1 MENGICN
8 MEFHITDSIFHIPVF
23 LYSNLMSR
31 HSKWSKVKQFKG
43 AIDAKRSASF
53 TKLAREITVAAREK
67 GPDVSYNFRL
77 RTAIDRAKEASMPK
91 ESIDRAVQ
99 RGAGGGEEGLIESLT
114 YEGYG
119 PGGVA
124 LIIEC
129 LTDNRN
135 RSAND
140 VKHMLTKHGGS
151 LATPGSVLFQFDR
164 KGVVIVTGEIEL
176 DLIDAGATDI
186 VPLEGDTEI
195 LCGPNDV
202 QKVSDA
208 AVRHHLT
215 VASAATE
222 WIPKNTVELNDT
234 TSKVIDDL
242 ISALDELDD
251 VQQVTTT

>member
-1 MENGICN
+1 
-8 MEFHITDSIFHIPVF
+8 
-23 LYSNLMSR
+23 MSR

-43 AIDAKRSASF
+43 AIDTKRSASF

-91 ESIDRAVQ
+91 DSIDRAVQ
-99 RGAGGGEEGLIESLT
+99 RGTGGGEEGLIESLT

-119 PGGVA
+119 TGGVA

-135 RSAND
+135 RTAND

-151 LATPGSVLFQFDR
+151 LAAQGSVLFQFDR
-164 KGVVIVTGEIEL
+164 QGVVIVSGTIPDASKEEVEL
-176 DLIDAGATDI
+176 DLIDSGATDI
-186 VPLEGDTEI
+186 NVLDGDTEI
-195 LCGPNDV
+195 FCGPNDV

-208 AVRHHLT
+208 AARHHLT
-215 VASAATE
+215 VASASTD
-222 WIPKNTVELNDT
+222 WIPKNIVELNEET
-234 TSKVIDDL
+234 LASTNELV
-242 ISALDELDD
+242 SALEELDD
-251 VQQVTTT
+251 VQQVTTNA

>member
-1 MENGICN
+1 MKSLTSRASS
-8 MEFHITDSIFHIPVF
+8 H
-23 LYSNLMSR
+23 MSR

-67 GPDVSYNFRL
+67 GTDPSYNFRL

-91 ESIDRAVQ
+91 DSIDRAIQ
-99 RGAGGGEEGLIESLT
+99 RGAGGGPEGQIESLT

-119 PGGVA
+119 AGGVA

-140 VKHMLTKHGGS
+140 VKHMLTKNGGT
-151 LATPGSVLFQFDR
+151 LAAQGSVLFQFDR
-164 KGVVIVTGEIEL
+164 QGVVIVTGAIPDGSKEEIEL
-176 DLIDAGATDI
+176 ELIDAGATDFGD
-186 VPLEGDTEI
+186 LDGDTEI

-208 AVRHHLT
+208 ATRHHLA
-215 VASAATE
+215 VASASTE
-222 WIPKNTVELNDT
+222 WIPKNTVEPDEASRNA
-234 TSKVIDDL
+234 IDEL
-242 ISALDELDD
+242 VNALEELDD
-251 VQQVTTT
+251 VQQVTTNVA

>member
-1 MENGICN
+1 
-8 MEFHITDSIFHIPVF
+8 
-23 LYSNLMSR
+23 MSR

-43 AIDAKRSASF
+43 AVDAKRSASF

-67 GPDVSYNFRL
+67 GPDMSFNFRL
-77 RTAIDRAKEASMPK
+77 RTAVDRAKEASMPK
-91 ESIDRAVQ
+91 DSIDRSVQ
-99 RGAGGGEEGLIESLT
+99 RGVGNGPEGQIESLV

-140 VKHMLTKHGGS
+140 VKHLLTKYGGS
-151 LATPGSVLFQFDR
+151 LAAPGSVTFQFSHQ
-164 KGVVIVTGEIEL
+164 GVVVLSGVIPEASHETVEL

-186 VPLEGDTEI
+186 NPIDQDTEI

-202 QKVSDA
+202 QKATEVCARHGLAVVS
-208 AVRHHLT
+208 
-215 VASAATE
+215 ASVE
-222 WIPKNTVELNDT
+222 WIPKNTVELAET
-234 TSKVIDDL
+234 ASSAIDEL
-242 ISALDELDD
+242 VSALEELDD
-251 VQQVTTT
+251 VQNVTTNAA